1 MRNKQ
6 LEKRIARDRQR
17 LKKIHYKDY
26 DDAID
31 LKLPPAAP
39 KDVEEHGAIPR
50 EVIEAERESE
60 RSKSGGSQ

>member
-17 LKKIHYKDY
+17 LKKIHYKAY

-31 LKLPPAAP
+31 VKPPPAAP

-50 EVIEAERESE
+50 EVFEAEPKSE
-60 RSKSGGSQ
+60 RSKPDGSQ